1 MFLQYRVKYLS
12 IPHKAQ
18 IGKMNAVYCSLP
30 VVADDVTGSKEIDV
44 FLSTLL
50 QRTEKGIQ
58 CLILVLY
65 LLGNPGVKGEWVK
78 RGSSTKRTGVSGCL
92 LRIVV

>member
-65 LLGNPGVKGEWVK
+65 LLGNPGVKRRVK

>member
-1 MFLQYRVKYLS
+1 
-12 IPHKAQ
+12 
-18 IGKMNAVYCSLP
+18 MNAVYCSLP

-50 QRTEKGIQ
+50 QRTEKAFNVSF
-58 CLILVLY
+58 LSFTSLAILVS
-65 LLGNPGVKGEWVK
+65 KGEWVK